1 MNEFRAYLLELLD
14 EENYNYRNCIKYG
27 LMEMMHESS
36 GAKKMLERILTH
48 IETEINNDLI
58 KMNRIEQIKIDP
70 NDGLINN
77 LNKLTGSDK

>member
-1 MNEFRAYLLELLD
+1 MNELMAYLQELLD
-14 EENYNYRNCIKYG
+14 EENYNYRNCIKYN
-27 LMEMMHESS
+27 LMEMMHESL

-58 KMNRIEQIKIDP
+58 EQAKLLDP
-70 NDGLINN
+70 NDGLVNN